1 MARGFKSGGRK
12 VGTPNKSTG
21 DTKEWIRLILADNR
35 AEFEKRLQ
43 ALSNADYVKN
53 YLTLLSFVAPKMQAI
68 NVQQQVEEE
77 KTRLIALLD
86 TIPDEAVEAIAYR
99 VKALTDGKEVV

>member
-12 VGTPNKSTG
+12 AGTPNKSTSEVK
-21 DTKEWIRLILADNR
+21 DWIGLILADNR
-35 AEFEKRLQ
+35 TEFEKRLQ
-43 ALSNADYVKN
+43 ALSNADFVKN

-77 KTRLIALLD
+77 KAQLVALINDA
-86 TIPDEAVEAIAYR
+86 PDEAVEAIAQR
-99 VKALTDGKEVV
+99 VADIASRKDVV